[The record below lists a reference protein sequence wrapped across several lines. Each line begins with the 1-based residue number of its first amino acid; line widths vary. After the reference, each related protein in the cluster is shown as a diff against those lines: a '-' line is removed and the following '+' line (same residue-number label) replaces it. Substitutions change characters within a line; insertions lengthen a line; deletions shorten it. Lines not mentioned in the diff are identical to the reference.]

1 MLGHKFMRDYTRPI
15 MALNQLEVKKEKA
28 LNSHN
33 SSLKLI
39 RNHRCYKDQK
49 RLKKFLLS
57 MLKED

>member
-49 RLKKFLLS
+49 RLKKFL
-57 MLKED
+57 